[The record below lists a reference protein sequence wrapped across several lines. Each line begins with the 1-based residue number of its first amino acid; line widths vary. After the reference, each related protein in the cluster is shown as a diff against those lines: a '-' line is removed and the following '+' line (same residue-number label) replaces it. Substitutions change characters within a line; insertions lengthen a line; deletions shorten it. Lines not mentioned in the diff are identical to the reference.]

1 METIWKSIPGYES
14 LYEVS
19 SSGQIRSCDRTIVC
33 KDGKI
38 KYLKGRILKP
48 SLGKYGRNQ
57 YTLAKNGH
65 KESVR
70 GYRIVAEAFIPNPL
84 NLPEV
89 NHINGN
95 NTDDRVENLEW
106 VSFEDNLRHGLEN
119 ELFNT
124 YWKRFEKKENNK
136 EKKIMMKENSKNV
149 LNYLK
154 AHNGEDLTAA
164 DVADALGLAK
174 RSVDGIFTAMQK
186 KGLGVRTPAEIEL
199 DDGSHK
205 AIKLLS
211 LTDAGMAFDPDA
223 DAE

>member
-1 METIWKSIPGYES
+1 M
-14 LYEVS
+14 
-19 SSGQIRSCDRTIVC
+19 
-33 KDGKI
+33 
-38 KYLKGRILKP
+38 
-48 SLGKYGRNQ
+48 
-57 YTLAKNGH
+57 A
-65 KESVR
+65 
-70 GYRIVAEAFIPNPL
+70 
-84 NLPEV
+84 
-89 NHINGN
+89 
-95 NTDDRVENLEW
+95 
-106 VSFEDNLRHGLEN
+106 
-119 ELFNT
+119 
-124 YWKRFEKKENNK
+124 
-136 EKKIMMKENSKNV
+136 MKENSKNV

-211 LTDAGMAFDPDA
+211 LTDAGMSFDPDA